1 MGTPSAT
8 ARRALPGAIA
18 VGPQKTGT
26 TWIHEYLASRGDVAL
41 PRRVKEVNYF
51 SRYYDRGLEWYARR
65 FPASGSFAL
74 TAEVSPSYFDPPEVP
89 DRVAASLGR
98 PKIVVTLR
106 HPAERLHS
114 LWIHMR
120 RYGMTTL
127 PLRQALEH
135 HPEMLESSRYAD
147 HLERWY
153 AAVGRANVSVLFL
166 EDLRADSET
175 FAKRLCDCLGL
186 EHGRVPAGLDRKV
199 NEASLPKHPR
209 VAKLGWRAADRLRTA
224 GLHGLVETAKGL
236 GLRTWFFG
244 RPDAERLPSLDP
256 RDRRWLVQQLA
267 PQTNRVEKLL
277 GIELPGWRR

>member
-1 MGTPSAT
+1 MRTASAK
-8 ARRALPGAIA
+8 ARRLPGAIA

-26 TWIHEYLASRGDVAL
+26 TWIHEYLAARGDVAL
-41 PRRVKEVNYF
+41 PRRVKEVNFF
-51 SRYYDRGLEWYARR
+51 SRYYDRGLDWYAGR
-65 FPASGSFAL
+65 FPSTEGCAL

-89 DRVAASLGR
+89 ERVAASLGR

-106 HPAERLHS
+106 HPVERLHS

-127 PLRQALEH
+127 PFRQALDE

-166 EDLRADSET
+166 EDLRADSHS
-175 FAKRLCDCLGL
+175 FAAKLCDCLGL
-186 EHGRVPAGLDRKV
+186 EHGAIPVDLDRKV
-199 NEASLPKHPR
+199 NEASLPPNPR
-209 VAKLGWRAADRLRTA
+209 VARLGWKAADRLRTA

-236 GLRTWFFG
+236 GLRRWFFG
-244 RPDAERLPSLDP
+244 RPGAERMPALEPH
-256 RDRRWLVQQLA
+256 DRRWLAQRMA
-267 PQTNRVEKLL
+267 PETDRVEQLL